1 MIGTQI
7 KAQHQMRETQRR
19 CVYGV
24 CDSHLL
30 PLHHDSALLSQ
41 ASDDAAQLKM
51 QNANE
56 MFQRQRAQGH
66 D

>member
-19 CVYGV
+19 RVYGV
-24 CDSHLL
+24 CHSHLL
-30 PLHHDSALLSQ
+30 PLHHDSALLSE
-41 ASDDAAQLKM
+41 APDDAAQLKM

-66 D
+66 N